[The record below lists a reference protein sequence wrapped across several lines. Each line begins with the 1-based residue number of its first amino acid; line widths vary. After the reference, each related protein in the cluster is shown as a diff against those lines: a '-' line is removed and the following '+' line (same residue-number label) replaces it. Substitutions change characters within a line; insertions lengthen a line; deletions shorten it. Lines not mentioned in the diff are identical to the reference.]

1 MGHTGWFALMA
12 RPTFACFHNIYAH
25 GCSVTGARGAG
36 KATKEQ
42 AVRHTVPRE
51 AACELLLFCVLAPL
65 LEVDLTRDWQNHLV
79 ACDASSVFGFGVS
92 VASCPQK
99 LTRMIGRAGKK
110 RDLHVRTMR
119 DGVSPD
125 EEPERPRAGEELRI
139 PL

>member
-1 MGHTGWFALMA
+1 M
-12 RPTFACFHNIYAH
+12 
-25 GCSVTGARGAG
+25 S
-36 KATKEQ
+36 
-42 AVRHTVPRE
+42 
-51 AACELLLFCVLAPL
+51 PL

-125 EEPERPRAGEELRI
+125 EEPERPRAGEEL
-139 PL
+139 